1 MISLRIAA
9 GAVSF
14 PLLLSLYKISA
25 FLERTNT
32 VTPLSTD
39 QIQLFSEQ
47 LKLLEKSHH
56 PQLRSGNVISHD
68 EYEVPQY
75 DFPSVDERFE
85 YYMGSWYDNTNW
97 TIESPLVTNCPPSVD
112 IDYLQTVDDRNLA
125 GDGAFHDKIFSLSTL
140 EVCAANNQYYCDD
153 AFDTLQQTAAT
164 TTEDDDN
171 PLALFHFGDGYNKY
185 KVCNSQLDFLQKM
198 SLAFAS
204 FIISCCT

>member
-1 MISLRIAA
+1 
-9 GAVSF
+9 
-14 PLLLSLYKISA
+14 
-25 FLERTNT
+25 
-32 VTPLSTD
+32 
-39 QIQLFSEQ
+39 
-47 LKLLEKSHH
+47 
-56 PQLRSGNVISHD
+56 
-68 EYEVPQY
+68 
-75 DFPSVDERFE
+75 
-85 YYMGSWYDNTNW
+85 MGSWYDNTNW